1 MIRGGGGGG
10 GGGELKINDSGG
22 RARIV
27 PVFIPPRAALENVD
41 DPVAVRWKLLP
52 QKENAHRFVLVP
64 VSSQGN
70 CYFNFSRIIIIII
83 ITIIIIIITIIIIVI
98 VIVIAFFLCPM
109 EFFFLSFFLSSFLF
123 AREVQK
129 RVNKE
134 IWKNFIFTTT

>member
-52 QKENAHRFVLVP
+52 QKENAHRFVFVP
-64 VSSQGN
+64 VSSQEN
-70 CYFNFSRIIIIII
+70 SYFNFTRIIIIIL
-83 ITIIIIIITIIIIVI
+83 
-98 VIVIAFFLCPM
+98 IAFPPCPSFL
-109 EFFFLSFFLSSFLF
+109 FLSFFFF
-123 AREVQK
+123 FRF
-129 RVNKE
+129 
-134 IWKNFIFTTT
+134 KNA